1 MNPSKTKRSRRLTRV
16 PAFIVS
22 CLAVFMVSA
31 CVQNPVTGK
40 KDFLIVDEGW
50 EKQIGAQQYLPLRQQ
65 QGGDYTVDPKVTN
78 YVRSVGMKL
87 AAKSDRKLPYEFNVI
102 NDSTPNAWALPGG
115 KISINRG
122 LLLELNS
129 EAELAAVLGHE
140 IVHAAAKHGAKSQ
153 TRGAGLQLGVMTA
166 TILAQQNGVDG
177 QVAQLASSVGAQI
190 INSQY
195 GQSAELESDRFGMKY
210 MSRAGYDPQGA
221 VGLQKTF
228 VRLSQGQPNNP
239 LSRLFASHPPSLK
252 RVREN
257 IATVAKLP
265 KGGFVGEREYKQA
278 LATLFKTKD
287 AYKAHDEARAA
298 LNSGNVRQANA
309 LLKTA
314 MRIEPRESLFH
325 TLAGDIALSQK
336 NTRAATAAFT
346 KAISLNPNFFY
357 NYVQRGRIN
366 ESQNNIKAAQADYA
380 RSVRLL
386 PTAAAQ
392 VGLGKIA
399 QAQGNTQV
407 ARRYFTMAAQAGD
420 SDGQQ
425 ARQALVRLQPD
436 AANSVNT
443 RLLVRQGLS
452 RQGAFVI
459 EVLNQTNR
467 PVSNVQLG
475 VTMGSSAQRTLSVR
489 KTIAPGAREIVQTGR
504 RMTQD
509 QANQVKVVVLSTGSA
524 R

>member
-1 MNPSKTKRSRRLTRV
+1 
-16 PAFIVS
+16 
-22 CLAVFMVSA
+22 
-31 CVQNPVTGK
+31 
-40 KDFLIVDEGW
+40 
-50 EKQIGAQQYLPLRQQ
+50 
-65 QGGDYTVDPKVTN
+65 
-78 YVRSVGMKL
+78 
-87 AAKSDRKLPYEFNVI
+87 
-102 NDSTPNAWALPGG
+102 
-115 KISINRG
+115 
-122 LLLELNS
+122 
-129 EAELAAVLGHE
+129 
-140 IVHAAAKHGAKSQ
+140 
-153 TRGAGLQLGVMTA
+153 
-166 TILAQQNGVDG
+166 
-177 QVAQLASSVGAQI
+177 
-190 INSQY
+190 
-195 GQSAELESDRFGMKY
+195 
-210 MSRAGYDPQGA
+210 
-221 VGLQKTF
+221 
-228 VRLSQGQPNNP
+228 
-239 LSRLFASHPPSLK
+239 
-252 RVREN
+252 
-257 IATVAKLP
+257 
-265 KGGFVGEREYKQA
+265 
-278 LATLFKTKD
+278 
-287 AYKAHDEARAA
+287 
-298 LNSGNVRQANA
+298 
-309 LLKTA
+309 